1 MEATCCVQCRYS
13 RASSENVTRGKES
26 EAAGCSFQMSR
37 CLCFGQISS
46 ILNGEPAGLLE
57 TCLLESECRDNRE
70 RERGGVS
77 KNSNKTIIKTSAC
90 ARTVPEGG
98 KRQHHHRSVRK
109 ALKYVQMEPNMS
121 TEASQDRKMIAV
133 PYKRD
138 RGSERNQ
145 DLPSRRFNPDTVRTT
160 LSDGTGNPGGE
171 RNYIYLSIKIMDL

>member
-1 MEATCCVQCRYS
+1 
-13 RASSENVTRGKES
+13 
-26 EAAGCSFQMSR
+26 MSR
-37 CLCFGQISS
+37 EARSLKPRVAAPKCPAVCALDKYLRYWTENPRGCWKPVCLSPS
-46 ILNGEPAGLLE
+46 VE
-57 TCLLESECRDNRE
+57 TIGRERE

-138 RGSERNQ
+138 RGPERNQ
-145 DLPSRRFNPDTVRTT
+145 DLPSRRFNPDTVRIP